1 MKASAIEFRL
11 RMWIQIAIVFLGFW
25 APWLGTLDW
34 DRRISTLAWLAMEIS
49 RMGIVS
55 FRVAAPVVIVCGALA
70 ALLGAILR
78 VWGAAYL
85 GYGTVHHEE
94 MQGGAVMAAGPF
106 RYVRNPL
113 YLGGWFMM
121 LAICLLM
128 TPTGALFVMV
138 LVTIFYVRLIL
149 GEEAFLTAKLGEPYK
164 EYLSAVPRLVAAPA
178 QSVSP
183 RPQTKPHWLI
193 AILTEINPIGIFV
206 ALAFFSWSYDNL
218 LMLECILAI
227 FCAVDGGAGIDENSD
242 SHRRVL
248 DRCSG
253 CAVRLPSVVSEGA
266 AHCFWRG
273 ADCVC
278 TSAAQVRTGPGLKR
292 RDHGMRLSGTV
303 EVCVAKAVGVLEPE
317 SEQAVNPDVI
327 GPDERNRQ
335 SKVRMQKQR
344 TKSQRRRRHVS
355 VKRVVDARAPAGSG
369 EIAKHGKIGRQPQG
383 REKPPARSRAR
394 VEHRGEDGHRE
405 PFKAQKK
412 ENRRSARRCECKLL
426 RRCRSCCHNS
436 FDESYSH
443 RSSKICCGAMP

>member
-11 RMWIQIAIVFLGFW
+11 RMWIQIVIVFLGFW

-70 ALLGAILR
+70 ALLGAVLR

-94 MQGGAVMAAGPF
+94 MQSGAVMAAGPF

-149 GEEAFLTAKLGEPYK
+149 GEEAFLAAMLGEPYK
-164 EYLSAVPRLVAAPA
+164 EYLSAVPRLM
-178 QSVSP
+178 P
-183 RPQTKPHWLI
+183 RLRSSLPSSAEKPHWLI

-218 LMLECILAI
+218 LMLETILVS
-227 FCAVDGGAGIDENSD
+227 FLLSMV
-242 SHRRVL
+242 
-248 DRCSG
+248 
-253 CAVRLPSVVSEGA
+253 VRGLMKTPIPTVAFLIVAAAMRFAFHQSYPKTLLIAFGVALIVFALLP
-266 AHCFWRG
+266 
-273 ADCVC
+273 
-278 TSAAQVRTGPGLKR
+278 QKLRTGPR
-292 RDHGMRLSGTV
+292 
-303 EVCVAKAVGVLEPE
+303 PE
-317 SEQAVNPDVI
+317 A
-327 GPDERNRQ
+327 
-335 SKVRMQKQR
+335 
-344 TKSQRRRRHVS
+344 
-355 VKRVVDARAPAGSG
+355 A
-369 EIAKHGKIGRQPQG
+369 
-383 REKPPARSRAR
+383 
-394 VEHRGEDGHRE
+394 
-405 PFKAQKK
+405 
-412 ENRRSARRCECKLL
+412 
-426 RRCRSCCHNS
+426 
-436 FDESYSH
+436 
-443 RSSKICCGAMP
+443 